1 MKLPKIKISEI
12 PFIAKACKKAGR
24 IFSLYGQGGTGKT
37 TVLKTHVAPALDI
50 APQHVYIVNL
60 SGSSPQE
67 ALGYGIPDAET
78 RDMYFS
84 RPEIWPTVEKVPA
97 GTPAMLVLDEFTD
110 YDLSVQSLLRGV
122 YSPFG
127 GPGMVGSHTL
137 TPDLF
142 IATTGNRR
150 MDGSSR
156 SSVPPAPFVE
166 RAFSFELLND
176 LDSFLDYAFS
186 IPDICESP
194 LLAFLAFQ
202 NGLNDVDH
210 YCPRIVM
217 PYDGSPHPCP
227 RSWEAAMEAERALEA
242 DPAADS
248 SHISAALRS
257 TLGEQT
263 GTAAN
268 AFRETVFKDL
278 PLIKK
283 IEHDGKNLLE
293 LNDDGAIGTDC
304 RANQY
309 GLIFTAI
316 RKCLRDYREDLE
328 AALHDGKMDWLIDR
342 MILKAHADVAGWAYE
357 AGCSAGLP
365 LDQHPK
371 RKDMQ
376 KLI

>member
-84 RPEIWPTVEKVPA
+84 RPEIWPTVEKDPA

-227 RSWEAAMEAERALEA
+227 RSWEAAMEAERYLHEH
-242 DPAADS
+242 DADS
-248 SHISAALRS
+248 ATICTALRS
-257 TLGEQT
+257 TLGEKT

-283 IEHDGKNLLE
+283 IEQDGERLSVLLGG
-293 LNDDGAIGTDC
+293 NQD

-316 RKCLRDYREDLE
+316 RKCLRDYQNDLE
-328 AALHDGKMDWLIDR
+328 AALHEGKMDWLVDR
-342 MILKAHADVAGWAYE
+342 MILTAHADVAGWAYD
-357 AGCSAGLP
+357 AACTAGLP

-371 RKDMQ
+371 RSEMQ